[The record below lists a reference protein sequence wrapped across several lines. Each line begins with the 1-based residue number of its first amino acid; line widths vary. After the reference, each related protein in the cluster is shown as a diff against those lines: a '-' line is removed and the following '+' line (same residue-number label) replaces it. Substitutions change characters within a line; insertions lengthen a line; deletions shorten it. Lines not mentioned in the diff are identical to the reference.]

1 MNIHS
6 KPHVTLMLGKL
17 SFVIEIKKAA
27 ELSYKFIL
35 VNVVGKLRYTL
46 SQLSIEYL
54 RQKVGRDY
62 H

>member
-1 MNIHS
+1 
-6 KPHVTLMLGKL
+6 MLGKL